1 MKVTSIVAAVAGAI
15 FRVVAAVAIVY
26 LIYRGTGICYDY
38 GYRIFTEPAMTV
50 GEGRIVEVSITEDM
64 SALEIGK
71 LLESRGLVRDAKLFV
86 LQYYLS
92 EYIKD
97 VKPGTFEL
105 STAMTVEDM
114 MAVMAETGEEDGDG
128 GSRIPQGTGAAPS
141 EGGSS
146 GEGGSEEGGMPPAG
160 GAAQGDGL
168 AGE

>member
-1 MKVTSIVAAVAGAI
+1 MKVTSIIAAVAGAI
-15 FRVVAAVAIVY
+15 FRVVAAVAVVY
-26 LIYRGTGICYDY
+26 LIYRGAGICYDY

-50 GEGRIVEVSITEDM
+50 GEGRTVSVSITEDM
-64 SALEIGK
+64 SALEIGE

-114 MAVMAETGEEDGDG
+114 MAVMAETGEEEGVG
-128 GSRIPQGTGAAPS
+128 ESNVLQGAESSPG
-141 EGGSS
+141 EGSS
-146 GEGGSEEGGMPPAG
+146 AEESGSGDEGMPPAG
-160 GAAQGDGL
+160 GAA
-168 AGE
+168 GE